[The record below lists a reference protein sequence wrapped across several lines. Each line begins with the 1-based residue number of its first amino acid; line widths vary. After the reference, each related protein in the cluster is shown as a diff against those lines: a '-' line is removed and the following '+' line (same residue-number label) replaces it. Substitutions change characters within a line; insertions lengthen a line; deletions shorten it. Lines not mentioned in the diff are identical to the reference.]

1 MLTSL
6 FACSGQMSFPD
17 GLDPGAGVCTPP
29 AWSGLVP
36 KISAIGKKTPI
47 VTMCMVLWGECG
59 GSFGGAHEGSGAQI
73 REGRNH
79 YI

>member
-6 FACSGQMSFPD
+6 FARSGQMSAPH
-17 GLDPGAGVCTPP
+17 GRHPGAGICTPP

-36 KISAIGKKTPI
+36 KIFAVCKKTPI

-59 GSFGGAHEGSGAQI
+59 GRFGGAHEGSVAQR
-73 REGRNH
+73 REGRDH